1 MKVKTIDDFLDE
13 VAKHYDSFT
22 VIDYDFEVL
31 KKTEF
36 NRNECLF
43 VWDVKLGKI
52 LFSKGFKNLLGFEDE
67 KITLNSFSGLFHKDD
82 KEQVLGIG
90 QAAIH
95 YSLKNPESNKEH
107 SLHISHR
114 IKKSNG
120 DFIKVLVHSKPYSFD
135 NKGYITRFLT
145 IFSDI
150 SFVDTSDIV
159 QYKFLSKGLD
169 KQSFHDKIFKAKH
182 IIFTQREIEIIK
194 EIQKGLSSIEISQTL
209 DISKHT
215 VATHRKNIM
224 KKSGCRSARELL
236 VFCKKE
242 GIL

>member
-1 MKVKTIDDFLDE
+1 MKAKTIDDFLDE
-13 VAKHYDSFT
+13 IAVYYDSFT
-22 VIDYDFEVL
+22 VIDHDFEVL
-31 KKTEF
+31 KNTEF
-36 NRNECLF
+36 NKNECLF

-67 KITLNSFSGLFHKDD
+67 KITLNGFSDLFHKNDRD
-82 KEQVLGIG
+82 QVLRIG

-114 IKKSNG
+114 IKKANG

-135 NKGYITRFLT
+135 SKGYITKFLT

-159 QYKFLSKGLD
+159 QFKFISRGLD
-169 KQSFHDKIFKAKH
+169 KQSFHNKIFEAKK
-182 IIFTQREIEIIK
+182 IIFTPREIEVIK
-194 EIQKGLSSIEISQTL
+194 EIQKGLTSIEISQVL

-224 KKSGCRSARELL
+224 QKSDCRSARELL
-236 VFCKKE
+236 LFCKKE